1 MRTAFITLLST
12 GKLAA
17 MEWRSPGLRLAYN
30 A

>member
-1 MRTAFITLLST
+1 MKTAFITMSST